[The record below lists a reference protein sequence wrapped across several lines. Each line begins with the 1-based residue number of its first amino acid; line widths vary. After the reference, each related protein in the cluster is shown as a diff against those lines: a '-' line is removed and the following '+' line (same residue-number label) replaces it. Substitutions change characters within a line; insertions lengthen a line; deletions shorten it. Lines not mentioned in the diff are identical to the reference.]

1 MVNDR
6 IARVAQGKSIVHV
19 QAAELSKIEITYPDQ
34 VSQKKII
41 ATLAAITKRIEQS
54 IRELE
59 LVQDQRKAF
68 LQRLF
73 I

>member
-19 QAAELSKIEITYPDQ
+19 QAAEISKIEITYPDPL
-34 VSQKKII
+34 SQKTII
-41 ATLAAITKRIEQS
+41 AILALISARIDQS
-54 IRELE
+54 NAELK
-59 LVQDQRKAF
+59 LLQDQRKAL
-68 LQRLF
+68 LQKLF